1 MYAVQ
6 NPIISIFV
14 TFFAEHVYNMLPD
27 QVYATLN
34 VSQGQGERLRRIR
47 ADRDMVPGRW
57 TSGKWGRAGVVD
69 GTVGRYGG
77 RLVERTGKSH
87 N

>member
-1 MYAVQ
+1 
-6 NPIISIFV
+6 
-14 TFFAEHVYNMLPD
+14 MLPD

-47 ADRDMVPGRW
+47 ADRDMAQGRW

-77 RLVERTGKSH
+77 EAGRADGEKP
-87 N
+87 